1 MAPRLRE
8 GRRAVQ
14 LAALQRSDGFV
25 DLFKLRT
32 GEAGVLVFQLG
43 WCQESFRDGDTM
55 EGPSLEINLP
65 DTHEEGKL
73 YVVDSLNNLNKLNV
87 CPDVSQRVLDEEEN
101 TGGTGENTAGS
112 NVRNQCLFFVTF
124 ILTLIVSL
132 ALVSFVIF
140 LIIQTRNKMDQISS
154 RLISEKKNIEEL
166 KKMNN
171 MILKHLNQSGIKEKG
186 RYLFTQSPDLHDYLF
201 THAELKVPGE

>member
-1 MAPRLRE
+1 
-8 GRRAVQ
+8 
-14 LAALQRSDGFV
+14 
-25 DLFKLRT
+25 
-32 GEAGVLVFQLG
+32 
-43 WCQESFRDGDTM
+43 M
-55 EGPSLEINLP
+55 EKPSLEIDLP

-87 CPDVSQRVLDEEEN
+87 CPAGSQLALDEEEY
-101 TGGTGENTAGS
+101 TGGTGENTGRS
-112 NVRNQCLFFVTF
+112 NIRKRCLFFVVF
-124 ILTLIVSL
+124 ILTLIISL

-154 RLISEKKNIEEL
+154 RLISETKNIEEL

-171 MILKHLNQSGIKEKG
+171 MILKHLNQSGIKDKG

-201 THAELKVPGE
+201 THAELQVPGE

>member
-1 MAPRLRE
+1 
-8 GRRAVQ
+8 
-14 LAALQRSDGFV
+14 
-25 DLFKLRT
+25 
-32 GEAGVLVFQLG
+32 
-43 WCQESFRDGDTM
+43 M
-55 EGPSLEINLP
+55 ERPSLEINLP
-65 DTHEEGKL
+65 DNHEEGKL

-87 CPDVSQRVLDEEEN
+87 CPDESQHVLDEEES

-112 NVRNQCLFFVTF
+112 NLRKQRLFFTTF

-140 LIIQTRNKMDQISS
+140 LIIQTRNQMDQISS

-171 MILKHLNQSGIKEKG
+171 IILKHLNQPGIKEKG
-186 RYLFTQSPDLHDYLF
+186 RYLFTQSPNLHEDPMLS
-201 THAELKVPGE
+201 